1 MEQLINAA
9 KLPCYATLILFI
21 LGGAFIFTT
30 ILIFTAANEDIKEE
44 AKTIIV
50 LFVIGI
56 ILLALG
62 FHYKGIYAK
71 YNNQTKSIVKNVIA
85 KEYHDA
91 SDFYWNLDTG
101 SFTEN
106 GVEYKIEYKKT
117 INDEEKLI
125 VTIKNGQSKDK
136 NAKTLDIPKI
146 KGEKNNGTTN

>member
-9 KLPCYATLILFI
+9 TMPCYATLILFI
-21 LGGAFIFTT
+21 LGGAFIFTS
-30 ILIFTAANEDIKEE
+30 ILIFTAVNGNVKEE
-44 AKTIIV
+44 AKVIIV
-50 LFVIGI
+50 LFIIGI

-62 FHYKGIYAK
+62 FYCKNIYSK
-71 YNNQTKSIVKNVIA
+71 YNNQAKSIVKNVIA

-91 SDFYWNLDTG
+91 SDFYWNLNTG

-125 VTIKNGQSKDK
+125 VTIKNGQSKSK
-136 NAKTLDIPKI
+136 NAKTLDIPR
-146 KGEKNNGTTN
+146 EKSK

>member
-9 KLPCYATLILFI
+9 TMPCYATLILFI
-21 LGGAFIFTT
+21 LGGAFIFTS
-30 ILIFTAANEDIKEE
+30 ILIFTAVNGNVKEE
-44 AKTIIV
+44 AKVIIV
-50 LFVIGI
+50 LFIIGI

-62 FHYKGIYAK
+62 FHYKGIYTK

-91 SDFYWNLDTG
+91 SDFYWNLNTG

-117 INDEEKLI
+117 VNDEEKLI
-125 VTIKNGQSKDK
+125 VTVKKGQSENK
-136 NAKTLDIPKI
+136 NTKTLDIPKI
-146 KGEKNNGTTN
+146 KGEKKQWNN

>member
-9 KLPCYATLILFI
+9 TMPCYATLILFI
-21 LGGAFIFTT
+21 LGGAFIFTI
-30 ILIFTAANEDIKEE
+30 ILIITAANGGVKEE
-44 AKTIIV
+44 AKVIIV
-50 LFVIGI
+50 LFIIGI
-56 ILLALG
+56 ILLTLG

-91 SDFYWNLDTG
+91 SDFYWNLNTG

-106 GVEYKIEYKKT
+106 DVEYKIEYKKT

-125 VTIKNGQSKDK
+125 VTVKKEQSENK
-136 NAKTLDIPKI
+136 NAKTLDIPK
-146 KGEKNNGTTN
+146 EKLK

>member
-9 KLPCYATLILFI
+9 TMPCYATLILFI

-30 ILIFTAANEDIKEE
+30 ILIFTAANEDVKEV
-44 AKTIIV
+44 AKVIIV
-50 LFVIGI
+50 LFIIGI
-56 ILLALG
+56 ILLASG
-62 FHYKGIYAK
+62 FYCKNIYSK
-71 YNNQTKSIVKNVIA
+71 YNNQAKSIVKNVIA

-91 SDFYWNLDTG
+91 SDFYWNLNTG

-117 INDEEKLI
+117 VNDEEKLI
-125 VTIKNGQSKDK
+125 ITVKDEQSKNK
-136 NAKTLDIPKI
+136 NVKTLDIPKI